1 MSQIELFHPSQSFS
15 AKSAIDKFNRE
26 LPPALG
32 TILRETWTPKYTAVL
47 GKRRFQELDKDEK
60 EWNDSQKLLFGEAFH
75 KRMQQHLNRE
85 PLWHYCDDVEAYFR
99 SVQKSGILEKIGKPR
114 LVEKSVPWPGDYP
127 YTAKPD
133 AVAPYNGSFY
143 PIQWTTK
150 TEPIAA
156 VEQLGDKLAQVTGEW
171 KALEDYFNDKIT
183 GALVVVAYP
192 QGKATIITIERSRL
206 AQFWE
211 NHLSSRL
218 KRFYDNH
225 MKLAF

>member
-1 MSQIELFHPSQSFS
+1 MTTNLIKPSQPFG
-15 AKSAIDKFNRE
+15 FNRE

-32 TILRETWTPKYTAVL
+32 TILRETWTPKYSAVL

-60 EWNDSQKLLFGEAFH
+60 EWNDNQKLLFGEAFH
-75 KRMQQHLNRE
+75 KRMQQHLNQE

-99 SVQKSGILEKIGKPR
+99 SVERTGILGRIAKPL
-114 LVEKSVPWPGDYP
+114 LVEKSVPWRGDYP

-133 AVAPYNGSFY
+133 AVAPYNGSIY

-171 KALEDYFNDKIT
+171 KAVQDSFNDEIT

-192 QGKATIITIERSRL
+192 QGKATIFTIERSRL
-206 AQFWE
+206 AECWANQ
-211 NHLSSRL
+211 LLPRL
-218 KRFYDNH
+218 KRFYDNNLR
-225 MKLAF
+225 LAF

>member
-1 MSQIELFHPSQSFS
+1 MSQIELFHSSQSFS
-15 AKSAIDKFNRE
+15 AKPAIDKFNRE

-32 TILRETWTPKYTAVL
+32 KILDATWTPKYTPVL

-60 EWNDSQKLLFGEAFH
+60 EWNDNQKLLLGEAFH

-85 PLWHYCDDVEAYFR
+85 PLWHYCNDVEAYFR
-99 SVQKSGILEKIGKPR
+99 SVHKSGILEKIGKPL
-114 LVEKSVPWPGDYP
+114 LVEQSVPWKGDYP

-133 AVAPYNGSFY
+133 AVAPYNSSLY

-171 KALEDYFNDKIT
+171 KAVEDSFNEEIS

-192 QGKATIITIERSRL
+192 KGKATIITIERSRL
-206 AQFWE
+206 DECWKNQ
-211 NHLSSRL
+211 LLPRL
-218 KRFYDNH
+218 QGFYNN
-225 MKLAF
+225 LTLTF